1 MSEDNFGYGSSGGVQ
16 RQFLSLG
23 SGVQSLDEASRSVS
37 PRDLPVSPPTSA
49 EIPNMQH
56 HFVVGEWLGSNS
68 DPHACTQ
75 HFTDGAVS
83 SAFELA
89 YSHFVTACGVRKTA
103 PYRHTLCMRIHR
115 SV

>member
-1 MSEDNFGYGSSGGVQ
+1 MSEHNFGYDSSGGIQ

-23 SGVQSLDEASRSVS
+23 SGMQSLDEASWSVS

-56 HFVVGEWLGSNS
+56 LFVVGECLGSNS

-83 SAFELA
+83 SALELV
-89 YSHFVTACGVRKTA
+89 YSHFVPVCGVRKTA
-103 PYRHTLCMRIHR
+103 PYRHMLCMRIHR